1 MYCPQ
6 LPNEQSLAV
15 GEKRLERAALSL
27 GPDVLQRLIIFVLY
41 VLGFNRDMIARLF
54 GYQVSGVKTLVDRV
68 FNNGLEGLC
77 DHRRTGGAGE
87 KKDAVAI
94 TDAEDHK
101 QVDISGT
108 VISVPKHDLL
118 ARKIIGVTLVES
130 ELLSNNEGAAILDY
144 TPQAFGRLRERY
156 RLQGSA
162 GLIDQRRGQQ
172 SDFKVTPEIK
182 AALVYDICQKARDG
196 ITFSSKDLCEAINQQ
211 FPDSKISQRTTR
223 RHLTQLGLLPHLRKG
238 LVKKN

>member
-6 LPNEQSLAV
+6 LPNEQSLV
-15 GEKRLERAALSL
+15 FGEKRLERAALSL

-41 VLGFNRDMIARLF
+41 ILGFNRDLIARLF

-68 FNNGLEGLC
+68 FDNGLEGLY
-77 DHRRTGGAGE
+77 DHRRTGGAAE
-87 KKDAVAI
+87 KKDIVTV

-101 QVDISGT
+101 QVNISGA

-118 ARKIIGVTLVES
+118 ARKIIGVMLAES

-156 RLQGSA
+156 RLKGSA
-162 GLIDQRRGQQ
+162 GLIDQRKGQQ
-172 SDFKVTPEIK
+172 GDFKVTPDVK
-182 AALVYDICQKARDG
+182 AALVYAICQKARDG
-196 ITFSSKDLCEAINQQ
+196 ITFTSKDLCEAINRQ
-211 FPDSKISQRTTR
+211 FPDSKISERTIR
-223 RHLTQLGLLPHLRKG
+223 HHLTRLGLLPQLRRE

>member
-1 MYCPQ
+1 MHCPQ
-6 LPNEQSLAV
+6 LPDEQSLAV
-15 GEKRLERAALSL
+15 GERRLERAALSL

-41 VLGFNRDMIARLF
+41 VLGFNRDSIARLF
-54 GYQVSGVKTLVDRV
+54 GYQVPGVKTLVDRV
-68 FNNGLEGLC
+68 FTNGLDGLY
-77 DHRRTGGAGE
+77 DHRRTGGTSE
-87 KKDAVAI
+87 KRDAATV

-101 QVDISGT
+101 QVNISGT
-108 VISVPKHDLL
+108 VIFVPKHDLL

-130 ELLSNNEGAAILDY
+130 ELLSNTEGAAILDY

-156 RLQGSA
+156 RLKGSA

-182 AALVYDICQKARDG
+182 AALVYDICQRARDG
-196 ITFSSKDLCEAINQQ
+196 VALTSRDLCEAINRQ
-211 FPDSKISQRTTR
+211 FPESKISERTI
-223 RHLTQLGLLPHLRKG
+223 RHHLIQLGLLPQLRRE